1 MFRAIVI
8 DQIEGQHVA
17 RLREVDD
24 SALPAGNVTINVD
37 YSTLNYKDGLL
48 ITGVMPLISTF
59 PMVPGID
66 IAGVV
71 ETSEDP
77 RWEAGD
83 RVVVNGFGL
92 GERHWGGLS
101 QRARVNGDWLVR
113 LPDAFSTRQAA
124 AIGTAGYTAMLC
136 ILRLEKHGVKPGDGD
151 ILVTGASGGVGSVA
165 ISILSKLGYRVV
177 AATGRAHEVEYLKA
191 LGAAELIDRASL
203 GEPGPP
209 MLAERYVAAIDT
221 AGSHTLVNVIA
232 SIAYGGV
239 VAATGLAQG
248 VDIPETLYPF
258 ILRNV
263 TLSGV
268 DSVMQPIA
276 AREEAWARLAIDLDV
291 AKLEAMVE
299 EVGLG
304 DVIDRAPRILA
315 GQVRGRTVVAV
326 NRG

>member
-1 MFRAIVI
+1 MFNAIII
-8 DQIEGQHVA
+8 DQIDGQHSA
-17 RLREVDD
+17 SLR
-24 SALPAGNVTINVD
+24 SASDAELPEGDVTINVE

-48 ITGVMPLISTF
+48 ITGAIPLIAQF

-71 ETSEDP
+71 DQSSDP
-77 RWEAGD
+77 RWKPGD
-83 RVVVNGFGL
+83 RVVLNGFGL

-101 QRARVNGDWLVR
+101 QRARVNGDWLIR
-113 LPDAFSTRQAA
+113 LPDAFTTRQAA

-136 ILRLEKHGVKPGDGD
+136 VLRLQKHGVMPGDGD

-165 ISILSKLGYRVV
+165 ISILGKLGYRVV
-177 AATGRAHEVEYLKA
+177 ASTGRLQEADYLRS
-191 LGAAELIDRASL
+191 LGAAEVIDRSTL
-203 GEPGPP
+203 SEPGEP
-209 MLAERYVAAIDT
+209 MLAERYAGAIDT

-232 SIAYGGV
+232 SIKYGGI

-248 VDIPETLYPF
+248 IDLPGTLFPF

-268 DSVMQPIA
+268 DSVMQPVA
-276 AREEAWARLAIDLDV
+276 VREEAWNRLASDLDPG
-291 AKLEAMVE
+291 KLEAIVD

-304 DVIDRAPRILA
+304 EVIALAPQILG
-315 GQVRGRTVVAV
+315 GQIRGRTVVDV
-326 NRG
+326 NR